1 MVTLLAARVGRNQY
15 WRRKKYEAKV
25 DGSVAE
31 TRFDALGINA
41 VGYPKNLHQTM
52 QEILVPAEE
61 YFKTQILEPFGIST
75 NEIPFYLDAGR
86 EFCRVCRN
94 FTSLSR
100 QNECYN
106 VYLRWLQKGL
116 NNNALVLM
124 ANYCGCDLWAY
135 YYY

>member
-1 MVTLLAARVGRNQY
+1 MAARVGRNQM
-15 WRRKKYEAKV
+15 WRRAKYKAKI

-31 TRFDALGINA
+31 TRFDAYA
-41 VGYPKNLHQTM
+41 TTAKALHQTM
-52 QEILVPAEE
+52 QEILVPHEE
-61 YFKTQILEPFGIST
+61 TCKTDILEPAGVPT
-75 NEIPFYLDAGR
+75 NEIPFYLDAMR

-106 VYLRWLQKGL
+106 TYLRWLQKGL
-116 NNNALVLM
+116 NNNLLVLLG
-124 ANYCGCDLWAY
+124 NHCGCDLWAY

>member
-1 MVTLLAARVGRNQY
+1 MAARVGRNNY
-15 WRRKKYEAKV
+15 FRRKKFEAKI

-41 VGYPKNLHQTM
+41 VGYPKQLHSTM
-52 QEILVPAEE
+52 ATILVGHEKV
-61 YFKTQILEPFGIST
+61 FKEDILEPAGVST

-86 EFCRVCRN
+86 EFCRCCRN

-106 VYLRWLQKGL
+106 IYLKWLQKGL
-116 NNNALVLM
+116 NNNCLVLM
-124 ANYCGCDLWAY
+124 ANHCGCDLWAY
-135 YYY
+135 YEY

>member
-1 MVTLLAARVGRNQY
+1 LSVVTNLAARVGRNQY
-15 WRRKKYEAKV
+15 WRRKKFEAKT
-25 DGSVAE
+25 DGAVAE
-31 TRFDALGINA
+31 TRFDAYA
-41 VGYPKNLHQTM
+41 TPAKTLHEAMAT
-52 QEILVPAEE
+52 ILVTAEE
-61 YFKTQILEPFGIST
+61 YFKTQILEPMGAST

-94 FTSLSR
+94 FVSVSR

-135 YYY
+135 YEY